1 MRSPYKSPSKN
12 FQNRRLVT
20 MTNENSRKS
29 PRIKEKQSIYIHFS
43 YCFGKGFYLMHL
55 SYLKEEFALILI
67 LKKKIAFLK
76 YLYAIYDYSLAEVLG
91 GYPLFSNLMPV
102 SVLLGTL

>member
-29 PRIKEKQSIYIHFS
+29 PRIKEKQSIYIYFS
-43 YCFGKGFYLMHL
+43 YCFGKGFYLIYL
-55 SYLKEEFALILI
+55 SYLR
-67 LKKKIAFLK
+67 KKSKPFLK
-76 YLYAIYDYSLAEVLG
+76 GLYTIYLYSLAEVLG
-91 GYPLFSNLMPV
+91 RYPLFSSSNL
-102 SVLLGTL
+102 SCAGLLCQ